1 MQQRRAQ
8 GDLEHLTV
16 RQARVA
22 PELHRQT
29 VAGQLLLGLTQYA
42 QGGFMPGGL
51 ASGFSVAFQQIQG
64 RPGKRGGIKGLGVL
78 QGDVCAWPS
87 DGLAE

>member
-1 MQQRRAQ
+1 
-8 GDLEHLTV
+8 
-16 RQARVA
+16 
-22 PELHRQT
+22 
-29 VAGQLLLGLTQYA
+29 
-42 QGGFMPGGL
+42 MPGGL

-78 QGDVCAWPS
+78 QGDVCARPS